1 MWSAE
6 TVAVVAL
13 TFLVAG
19 FVKGVVGLGL
29 PTISLAA
36 LTATLG
42 LHPAM
47 ALVLA
52 PSIATNLVQATS
64 GGHGK
69 AVVRRLW
76 PYLIAAAA
84 GIWLGVQIL
93 VVSDAALLSKLL
105 GVMIVVYSLLS
116 LARFRP
122 AVPPSIEAWIA
133 PPLGV
138 VNGVLTGL
146 TGAFVVPSVF
156 YLQGLG
162 MERNFLV
169 QAMGTMFLF
178 STVCMTLALGGH
190 AFLTVDLALLSSA
203 AVVPAMGGMVV
214 GRRLSQRLS
223 EALFRKLLFAALLIL
238 GGYILVR

>member
-1 MWSAE
+1 MWTIE

-29 PTISLAA
+29 PTVALAA

-52 PSIATNLVQATS
+52 PSLATNLLQATR

-76 PYLIAAAA
+76 PYLLAAGL
-84 GIWLGVQIL
+84 GIWLGVRIL

-116 LARFRP
+116 LARFKPCVRP
-122 AVPPSIEAWIA
+122 SLEAWIA

-138 VNGVLTGL
+138 INGVLTGL

-156 YLQGLG
+156 YLQALGL
-162 MERNFLV
+162 ERNVLV

-178 STVCMTLALGGH
+178 STVCMALALGGH
-190 AFLTVDLALLSSA
+190 AFITVDLALLSSA
-203 AVVPAMGGMVV
+203 AVIPAMGGMVV
-214 GRRLSQRLS
+214 GRRLSRRLS
-223 EALFRKLLFAALLIL
+223 EAMFRQLLFAALLFL
-238 GGYILVR
+238 GLYILLR

>member
-1 MWSAE
+1 MWSAD
-6 TVAVVAL
+6 TLAVVAL
-13 TFLVAG
+13 TFFVAG

-52 PSIATNLVQATS
+52 PSLATNLFQATS

-76 PYLIAAAA
+76 PYLMAAAV
-84 GIWLGVQIL
+84 GIWLGVRIL
-93 VVSDAALLSKLL
+93 VVSDAAQLSKLL

-116 LARFRP
+116 LARFKP
-122 AVPPSIEAWIA
+122 SVPPSLEAWIA

-138 VNGVLTGL
+138 INGVLTGL

-156 YLQGLG
+156 YLQALGL
-162 MERNFLV
+162 ERNVLV

-178 STVCMTLALGGH
+178 STVCMALALGSH
-190 AFLTVDLALLSSA
+190 AFITVDLALLSSA
-203 AVVPAMGGMVV
+203 AVIPAMAGMVV
-214 GRRLSQRLS
+214 GRRLSRRLS
-223 EALFRKLLFAALLIL
+223 EAVFRQLLFAALLAL
-238 GGYILVR
+238 GLYILLR

>member
-6 TVAVVAL
+6 TLAIVGL
-13 TFLVAG
+13 TFFIGG

-52 PSIATNLVQATS
+52 PSIATNLMQAAT
-64 GGHGK
+64 GGHGQ

-76 PYLIAAAA
+76 PYLGAAAL

-93 VVSDAALLSKLL
+93 VLTDPARLTKLL
-105 GVMIVVYSLLS
+105 GAMIVVYCLLS
-116 LARFRP
+116 LGRFRP
-122 AVPPSIEAWIA
+122 KVAPSLEPWIA
-133 PPLGV
+133 PPLGAI
-138 VNGVLTGL
+138 NGVLTGL

-156 YLQGLG
+156 YLQALGLKREV
-162 MERNFLV
+162 MI
-169 QAMGTMFLF
+169 QAMGIMFLF
-178 STVCMTLALGGH
+178 ATACMALALGAG
-190 AFLTVDLALLSSA
+190 AILTVDLGLLSA
-203 AVVPAMGGMVV
+203 AATVPAVVGMIL
-214 GRRLSQRLS
+214 GRKMARRLS
-223 EALFRKLLFAALLIL
+223 EELFRKLLFAALLCL
-238 GGYILVR
+238 GLYILIR

>member
-13 TFLVAG
+13 TFFIGG

-52 PSIATNLVQATS
+52 PSLATNLLQATR

-76 PYLIAAAA
+76 PYLLAAAL
-84 GIWLGVQIL
+84 GIWLGVRIL
-93 VVSDAALLSKLL
+93 VVTDAALLSKLL

-116 LARFRP
+116 LARFKPCVRP
-122 AVPPSIEAWIA
+122 SLEAWIA

-138 VNGVLTGL
+138 INGVLTGL

-156 YLQGLG
+156 YLQALGL
-162 MERNFLV
+162 ERDVLV
-169 QAMGTMFLF
+169 QAMGIMFLF
-178 STVCMTLALGGH
+178 STVGMVLALGSQ
-190 AFLTVDLALLSSA
+190 AFITVNLALLSSA
-203 AVVPAMGGMVV
+203 AAIPAMGGMVI
-214 GRRLSQRLS
+214 GQRLS
-223 EALFRKLLFAALLIL
+223 GRLAEAMFKKLLFAALLFL
-238 GGYILVR
+238 GLYILVR

>member
-1 MWSAE
+1 MWNAE
-6 TVAVVAL
+6 TVAVIAL

-52 PSIATNLVQATS
+52 PSLVTNLFQATS

-69 AVVRRLW
+69 TVVRRLW
-76 PYLIAAAA
+76 PYLLAAAL
-84 GIWLGVQIL
+84 GIWLGVRIL

-116 LARFRP
+116 LAHFRP
-122 AVPPSIEAWIA
+122 SVPPSLEPWIA
-133 PPLGV
+133 PPLGA
-138 VNGVLTGL
+138 VNGLLTGL

-156 YLQGLG
+156 YLQALG
-162 MERNFLV
+162 MERNLLV

-178 STVCMTLALGGH
+178 ATACMTLALGAH
-190 AFLTVDLALLSSA
+190 AFITVDLALMSVA
-203 AVVPAMGGMVV
+203 AVIPAMGGMTV
-214 GRRLSQRLS
+214 GRRLSRRLS
-223 EALFRKLLFAALLIL
+223 EEMFKKLLFAALLLL
-238 GGYILVR
+238 GLYILAR

>member
-13 TFLVAG
+13 TFLVGG

-29 PTISLAA
+29 PTVSLAA

-52 PSIATNLVQATS
+52 PSLVTNIFQATS

-69 AVVRRLW
+69 AVVGRLW
-76 PYLIAAAA
+76 PYLLAAGL
-84 GIWLGVQIL
+84 GIWLGVRIL
-93 VVSDAALLSKLL
+93 VVTDAALLSKLL

-122 AVPPSIEAWIA
+122 TVPPSIEPWIA

-156 YLQGLG
+156 YLQALG
-162 MERNFLV
+162 MARDMLV

-178 STVCMTLALGGH
+178 STVCMALALGSQ
-190 AFLTVDLALLSSA
+190 AFLTVDLVLLSGA
-203 AVVPAMGGMVV
+203 AVVPAMGGMMV
-214 GRRLSQRLS
+214 GRRLSRRLS
-223 EALFRKLLFAALLIL
+223 EAMFKKLLFAALLFL
-238 GGYILVR
+238 GLYILVR

>member
-6 TVAVVAL
+6 TVTVVAL
-13 TFLVAG
+13 TFFVAG

-52 PSIATNLVQATS
+52 PSLATNLFQATS

-76 PYLIAAAA
+76 PYLVAAAL
-84 GIWLGVQIL
+84 GIWLGVRIL

-116 LARFRP
+116 LARFKP
-122 AVPPSIEAWIA
+122 SVPPSLEAWIA

-138 VNGVLTGL
+138 INGVLTGL

-156 YLQGLG
+156 YLQALGL
-162 MERNFLV
+162 ERNVLV

-178 STVCMTLALGGH
+178 STVCMALALGGH
-190 AFLTVDLALLSSA
+190 AFITVDLALLSSA
-203 AVVPAMGGMVV
+203 AVIPAMGGMVV
-214 GRRLSQRLS
+214 GRRLSRRLS
-223 EALFRKLLFAALLIL
+223 EAVFRQLLFAALLFL
-238 GGYILVR
+238 GLYILVR

>member
-1 MWSAE
+1 MGNAE

-29 PTISLAA
+29 PTISLAT

-52 PSIATNLVQATS
+52 PSLATNLMQATS
-64 GGHGK
+64 GGHGR

-76 PYLIAAAA
+76 PYLLAAGL
-84 GIWLGVQIL
+84 GIWLGVRIL

-116 LARFRP
+116 LAHFRP
-122 AVPPSIEAWIA
+122 TVPPPLEAWIA
-133 PPLGV
+133 PPLGA

-156 YLQGLG
+156 YLEALG
-162 MERNFLV
+162 MERNMLV
-169 QAMGTMFLF
+169 QAMGIMFLF
-178 STVCMTLALGGH
+178 STLCMTLALGAE
-190 AFLTVDLALLSSA
+190 AFITVDLAALSIA
-203 AVVPAMGGMVV
+203 ATVPAMGGMVV
-214 GRRLSQRLS
+214 GRRLARRLS
-223 EALFRKLLFAALLIL
+223 EAVFKKLLFAALLIL
-238 GGYILVR
+238 GLYILAR